1 MIAREIGEMQTGN
14 NLIDFL
20 VDCGV
25 NRDVIEYPQ
34 TKWRMVYDVFI
45 SLASSPNPKN
55 QEILFK
61 IIEESSHPLMHNGD
75 EDFANSIQD
84 KFNKLLKYD
93 EYTLKNF
100 KIKKRF
106 KEKEEDSDLDLY
118 IKKKILVEK
127 WRITQ
132 DIYDTKLNEY
142 KEKQYDVNLQM
153 EEYTRADENFHIA
166 AAMVF
171 SLANR
176 ALEIFESSE
185 ANEKRQLLSFLLQN
199 CRLQDKKLLFE
210 LRSPFNYILENA
222 QYTSVLRR

>member
-1 MIAREIGEMQTGN
+1 MARIPRSAVG
-14 NLIDFL
+14 D
-20 VDCGV
+20 
-25 NRDVIEYPQ
+25 
-34 TKWRMVYDVFI
+34 MVYHVFI

-185 ANEKRQLLSFLLQN
+185 ANEKRQLLSFLLQTAVFKIKSFYLSYVLPLTTYS
-199 CRLQDKKLLFE
+199 RTHSTLQCSGGRIRTYNQGINSP
-210 LRSPFNYILENA
+210 LRYRCATPE
-222 QYTSVLRR
+222 